1 MSGRRT
7 LEVGQETHTG
17 ANRPQAPGGGGEVGW
32 RGNSSGGCQRTRH
45 QRGYVPPLE
54 ESIRWDEFQRG
65 QTPQGARKGE
75 RPPEEAGCRAGSGHR
90 HPKGGES
97 GKLLSP
103 ARRRKAVCHT
113 QRYFRVSE
121 RRACRVLDQPR
132 SSQRYVSAKAVK
144 DTAVVQKMVAL
155 CRENPRYGYRR
166 VWALLGRE
174 GWEVNKKRV
183 QRLWR
188 EAGLKVPAG
197 RERKRRRLGTSEN
210 SCTRR
215 RAEYPGHVWSY
226 DFAMDATEDGRRLK
240 VMPIV
245 DEYSRECLA
254 LEMERSITA
263 EDVVEVLRRLF
274 TERGEPDYI
283 RSDND
288 LEFIAEAIKCWLA
301 SRGVKTLYIEPG
313 APWENAY
320 SETFISRLRDERLNR
335 EEFANL
341 NEAQVLAGDYRERYN
356 YHRPHGALGYLTP
369 AEFAAVEDLWRQSF
383 GPRGRGEELE
393 SVPRLSL

>member
-1 MSGRRT
+1 MQHVQKRF
-7 LEVGQETHTG
+7 E
-17 ANRPQAPGGGGEVGW
+17 
-32 RGNSSGGCQRTRH
+32 
-45 QRGYVPPLE
+45 
-54 ESIRWDEFQRG
+54 
-65 QTPQGARKGE
+65 
-75 RPPEEAGCRAGSGHR
+75 
-90 HPKGGES
+90 
-97 GKLLSP
+97 
-103 ARRRKAVCHT
+103 
-113 QRYFRVSE
+113 VSE
-121 RRACRVLDQPR
+121 RWACRVVDQPR
-132 SSQRYVSAKAVK
+132 SSQRYVSMKAVE
-144 DTAVVQKMVAL
+144 DAALSEMMVAL
-155 CRENPRYGYRR
+155 SKENPRYGYRR
-166 VWALLGRE
+166 VWALLRRE
-174 GWEVNKKRV
+174 GWAVNKKRV

-188 EAGLKVPAG
+188 EADLKVPAK
-197 RERKRRRLGTSEN
+197 ERKRRRMGASEN
-210 SCTRR
+210 GCTRR
-215 RAEYPGHVWSY
+215 RAEYIDHIWSY

-263 EDVVEVLRRLF
+263 EDVVEVLGRLF

-283 RSDND
+283 RSDNGP
-288 LEFIAEAIKCWLA
+288 EFIAEAIKRWLA

-320 SETFISRLRDERLNR
+320 SETFISRLRDELLNR